1 MSKPAH
7 IKMIKGTSEKIFDN
21 YQEEVK
27 KAFGTKIVSEYG
39 ATESGVI
46 AFECPE
52 GNMHINMEGVLVE
65 EIENEIV
72 VTNLQMT
79 SFPLIRYKL
88 GDYIQLAPESK
99 QCKCGRKHRILEEV
113 TGRIGET
120 IYGRTTEYPSLY
132 FYYIFKNLSNTHN
145 IKLNYQIVQNERG
158 KLEVRIEQMML
169 ESEKEKLKEEF
180 LAYFNNDI
188 AYSLKDDCTLQT
200 SNSKLKS
207 FISHL

>member
-7 IKMIKGTSEKIFDN
+7 IKMIKGTSEKYSIN

-99 QCKCGRKHRILEEV
+99 QCKMWK
-113 TGRIGET
+113 
-120 IYGRTTEYPSLY
+120 
-132 FYYIFKNLSNTHN
+132 K
-145 IKLNYQIVQNERG
+145 
-158 KLEVRIEQMML
+158 
-169 ESEKEKLKEEF
+169 
-180 LAYFNNDI
+180 
-188 AYSLKDDCTLQT
+188 T
-200 SNSKLKS
+200 SNIRRSYG
-207 FISHL
+207 